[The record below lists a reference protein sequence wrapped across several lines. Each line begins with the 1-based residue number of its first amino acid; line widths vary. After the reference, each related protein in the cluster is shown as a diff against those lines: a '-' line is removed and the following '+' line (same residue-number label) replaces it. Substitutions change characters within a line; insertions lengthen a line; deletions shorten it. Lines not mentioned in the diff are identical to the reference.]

1 MALHKLEHMGLV
13 LQEADVAQLVD
24 LVIADG
30 LRAEQTGEVL
40 QVRLGRRHDGHART
54 GEGDL
59 GRRSKFI
66 DHVGVPGLAAQR
78 EHVTEGNELAVDLVQ
93 AVGVVPHQGK
103 VRRGGAQGGQPV
115 NDGVGIDDT
124 LRIGVFRH
132 APDALDG
139 RVAHGGLD
147 GVHVRAVRRHGN
159 GDKLHAERL
168 RHAEMAVIARCG
180 AQEADD
186 GLLRPRARRVQQAM
200 RPGLGDEVIH
210 EVQAGTAADED
221 LRGRHAQQLGK
232 QALGRGNAG
241 QLAIVA
247 HVERAVEAVLRR
259 LQHGQNAA
267 DHVKLRAARL
277 AAGHVQ
283 GELLGLPGLVLLLQR
298 GIFRAALRTG
308 VVCIGLHDVTS
319 KKYFGLPPS
328 YRAAGGMSIAFPH
341 SLHEKNRFF
350 DGGRKLC
357 ELFAAQLAKQP
368 DICYDKSEFA

>member
-1 MALHKLEHMGLV
+1 MT
-13 LQEADVAQLVD
+13 QLVD

-30 LRAEQTGEVL
+30 LRTEQTGEVF

-93 AVGVVPHQGK
+93 AVSVVPHQGK

-115 NDGVGIDDT
+115 DDGVGIDDT
-124 LRIGVFRH
+124 LRVGVFRH

-159 GDKLHAERL
+159 GDELHAERL

-267 DHVKLRAARL
+267 DHVELRTARL

-283 GELLGLPGLVLLLQR
+283 GELLRLPGIVLLLQR

-308 VVCIGLHDVTS
+308 VVCIGLHGVTS
-319 KKYFGLPPS
+319 KKFFGLPPS
-328 YRAAGGMSIAFPH
+328 YRAAGGMSIGFLH

>member
-1 MALHKLEHMGLV
+1 
-13 LQEADVAQLVD
+13 
-24 LVIADG
+24 
-30 LRAEQTGEVL
+30 
-40 QVRLGRRHDGHART
+40 
-54 GEGDL
+54 
-59 GRRSKFI
+59 
-66 DHVGVPGLAAQR
+66 
-78 EHVTEGNELAVDLVQ
+78 
-93 AVGVVPHQGK
+93 
-103 VRRGGAQGGQPV
+103 
-115 NDGVGIDDT
+115 
-124 LRIGVFRH
+124 
-132 APDALDG
+132 
-139 RVAHGGLD
+139 
-147 GVHVRAVRRHGN
+147 
-159 GDKLHAERL
+159 
-168 RHAEMAVIARCG
+168 MAVIARCG
-180 AQEADD
+180 AQKADD
-186 GLLRPRARRVQQAM
+186 GLLRPRARRVLQAV

-210 EVQAGTAADED
+210 EVQAGAAADED

-241 QLAIVA
+241 QLAVVA

-267 DHVKLRAARL
+267 DHIELRTARL

-308 VVCIGLHDVTS
+308 VVCIGLHGVTS
-319 KKYFGLPPS
+319 KKFFGLPPS
-328 YRAAGGMSIAFPH
+328 YRAAGGMSIGFLH